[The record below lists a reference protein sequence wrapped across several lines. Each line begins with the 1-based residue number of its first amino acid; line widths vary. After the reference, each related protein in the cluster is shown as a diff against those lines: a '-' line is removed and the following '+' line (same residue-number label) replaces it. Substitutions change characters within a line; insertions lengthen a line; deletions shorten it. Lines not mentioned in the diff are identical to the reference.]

1 MRAVFGLVLV
11 VGLALAGAAVYLV
24 QGFVGQSQ
32 SELAKER
39 AFRAKLGPVVEI
51 YVVNKPM
58 PFGAPLTRDDVQK
71 VLMPKNS
78 LPENYF
84 TEEAELFPE
93 NAEDPRY
100 VIRQME
106 KMEPVLASKV
116 TKPGEVAGLTA
127 RLSPGMRAFA
137 IKVDVASG
145 VSGFVQ
151 PGDLVDIYW
160 TGNAEGEAGGN
171 FTRLIEGAIKVIA
184 IDQTADAENATG
196 TQVARTVTV
205 EATPEKVARLAQA
218 QATGNLSLALV
229 GSGDTTEVGLI
240 EVNSRT
246 LLGIEEK
253 VEVVTEAEKVCTVK
267 TRRGADLVEVPIPC
281 TN

>member
-24 QGFVGQSQ
+24 QGFVGQNQ
-32 SELAKER
+32 SELAREK
-39 AFRAKLGPVVEI
+39 AFRAKLGPVVEV
-51 YVVNKPM
+51 YVVNKPLAY
-58 PFGAPLTRDDVQK
+58 GTALTKDDVEK
-71 VLMPKNS
+71 VLLPKNS
-78 LPENYF
+78 IPENHF
-84 TEEAELFPE
+84 AEEAELFPG
-93 NAEDPRY
+93 DYDKPRF

-116 TKPGEVAGLTA
+116 TKPGEDAGLTT
-127 RLSPGMRAFA
+127 RLSAGMRAFA

-151 PGDLVDIYW
+151 PGDLVDVYW
-160 TGNAEGEAGGN
+160 TGGTEDSSGN

-184 IDQTADAENATG
+184 VDQSATAENT
-196 TQVARTVTV
+196 TSTMVARTVTV

-229 GSGDTTEVGLI
+229 GHGDTTEVGLI
-240 EVNSRT
+240 EVDRNA

-253 VEVVTEAEKVCTVK
+253 VEVVTEAERVCTVR
-267 TRRGADLVEVPIPC
+267 TRKGADTVEEPIPC

>member
-24 QGFVGQSQ
+24 KGFVGQSQ
-32 SELAKER
+32 TELAKER
-39 AFRAKLGPVVEI
+39 AFRAKLGPVVEV

-58 PFGAPLTRDDVQK
+58 AFGVALTKEDVQK
-71 VLMPKNS
+71 VLMPKNN

-84 TEEAELFPE
+84 EDEAALFPGDYDE
-93 NAEDPRY
+93 PRY
-100 VIRQME
+100 VVRQME
-106 KMEPVLASKV
+106 KMEPVLAAKV
-116 TKPGEVAGLTA
+116 TEPGEVAGLTA
-127 RLSPGMRAFA
+127 RLTPGMRAFA

-151 PGDLVDIYW
+151 PGDLVDVYW
-160 TGNAEGEAGGN
+160 TGATADVSGD
-171 FTRLIEGAIKVIA
+171 FTRLIEGSIKVIA
-184 IDQTADAENATG
+184 IDQTAHAENSTG
-196 TQVARTVTV
+196 AMVARTVTV

-218 QATGNLSLALV
+218 QATGRLSLALV
-229 GSGDTTEVGLI
+229 GTGDSSQAGTIVI
-240 EVNSRT
+240 DNNA

-253 VEVVTEAEKVCTVK
+253 VEVAVEAEKVCTIR
-267 TRRGADLVEVPIPC
+267 TRRGAELVEVPIPC